1 MSFKGLYLVREWY
14 FQSYFIYEIIG
25 VRIEQMHMNE
35 KITCVHVRIRIQSL
49 HESWFSLKV

>member
-14 FQSYFIYEIIG
+14 FQSYFISEIIG

-35 KITCVHVRIRIQSL
+35 KITYMCACTYMYSISA
-49 HESWFSLKV
+49 